1 MFLLEPDQRLVVGEE
16 RRRRHQPVQSQ
27 KHFHQLLHY
36 ALRPH
41 ATQVNIYIFIY
52 MEALHNLKLNSS
64 VTCSASLCFP
74 QLDWQ
79 TRLPARGPV
88 CPDGRHWH
96 RGARCRRRR
105 RRHQKRDERGRRVVS
120 AGFWLDGVCCARLPR
135 VSAQL
140 LLCLTTLTALCAC
153 SPPPPFLLPV
163 VPTNNMVDPSFY
175 QITAFCSRIKWI
187 AMCGSVRSVSKDERA
202 RFLVPWRIK
211 FLPGKS
217 VIMLIS
223 IFLSWVRVF

>member
-153 SPPPPFLLPV
+153 SPPPPSCY
-163 VPTNNMVDPSFY
+163 PSSQLTIWSIPLSTKSLCFAHVSNEL
-175 QITAFCSRIKWI
+175 QCAGALGLFQKT
-187 AMCGSVRSVSKDERA
+187 SVQDFWYLEE
-202 RFLVPWRIK
+202 
-211 FLPGKS
+211 
-217 VIMLIS
+217 
-223 IFLSWVRVF
+223 